1 MPKKEKTKESSGG
14 GKFQWILF
22 IVIIPLVVLVIVTG
36 TILYMAGYDLKK
48 PLQNIPGIS
57 SLIGSDDTSK
67 TSSSNNDQRDT
78 ELKAL
83 KKTIKEQ
90 ENELEI
96 AQKDLKTSDEEI
108 KRLNQ
113 KINSLEKH
121 LIKRTRQQVTVHQ
134 AVHHQVITH
143 QDLQLIR
150 QHLLI
155 SNQKERSPAFM
166 KAWMQGNLP
175 KFYQS

>member
-1 MPKKEKTKESSGG
+1 MD
-14 GKFQWILF
+14 
-22 IVIIPLVVLVIVTG
+22 LVYCHYPIGCACDCNG

-57 SLIGSDDTSK
+57 SLVGSDDTSK

-96 AQKDLKTSDEEI
+96 AQKT
-108 KRLNQ
+108 
-113 KINSLEKH
+113 
-121 LIKRTRQQVTVHQ
+121 
-134 AVHHQVITH
+134 
-143 QDLQLIR
+143 
-150 QHLLI
+150 
-155 SNQKERSPAFM
+155 
-166 KAWMQGNLP
+166 
-175 KFYQS
+175 

>member
-57 SLIGSDDTSK
+57 SLVGSDDTSK

-113 KINSLEKH
+113 KINSLEKTSD
-121 LIKRTRQQVTVHQ
+121 KENTS
-134 AVHHQVITH
+134 AS
-143 QDLQLIR
+143 DSS
-150 QHLLI
+150 
-155 SNQKERSPAFM
+155 SNSTSSSNNASGSSSDRHR
-166 KAWMQGNLP
+166 
-175 KFYQS
+175 

>member
-1 MPKKEKTKESSGG
+1 MISLSANSCFKDIRSRDECLRRKTKESSGG

-57 SLIGSDDTSK
+57 SLVGSDDTSK

-96 AQKDLKTSDEEI
+96 AQKT
-108 KRLNQ
+108 
-113 KINSLEKH
+113 
-121 LIKRTRQQVTVHQ
+121 
-134 AVHHQVITH
+134 
-143 QDLQLIR
+143 
-150 QHLLI
+150 
-155 SNQKERSPAFM
+155 
-166 KAWMQGNLP
+166 
-175 KFYQS
+175 